1 MQVHQ
6 RTGKVFEYFLN
17 LDLIE
22 FPLLEYALK
31 GEGEVLKHEVSFAV
45 LDEVVEVVHDVSV
58 LHSLVEFI
66 LSLLLLVILT
76 HLNVHKFLGKDVSS
90 LEYFSR

>member
-6 RTGKVFEYFLN
+6 STGNVFKYLLN

-22 FPLLEYALK
+22 LPLLEDALK

-45 LDEVVEVVHDVSV
+45 LDEVVEVVDDVSV
-58 LHSLVEFI
+58 LHFLVELI
-66 LSLLLLVILT
+66 LSLLLLVILA
-76 HLNVHKFLGKDVSS
+76 HLDGHKFLGKDVSS
-90 LEYFSR
+90 LEDLSR